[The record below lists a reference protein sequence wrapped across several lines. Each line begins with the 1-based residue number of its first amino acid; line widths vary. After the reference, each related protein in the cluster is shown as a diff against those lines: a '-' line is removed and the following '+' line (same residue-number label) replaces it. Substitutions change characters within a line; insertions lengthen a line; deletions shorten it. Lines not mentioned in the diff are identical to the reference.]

1 MNGAKGLPESMALRK
16 ITDPRLP
23 SSLSKIISANTRS
36 ILYIV
41 NSGKFRK

>member
-1 MNGAKGLPESMALRK
+1 MALKK

-23 SSLSKIISANTRS
+23 NFLSKIISANTRS

-41 NSGKFRK
+41 NSRNLRE